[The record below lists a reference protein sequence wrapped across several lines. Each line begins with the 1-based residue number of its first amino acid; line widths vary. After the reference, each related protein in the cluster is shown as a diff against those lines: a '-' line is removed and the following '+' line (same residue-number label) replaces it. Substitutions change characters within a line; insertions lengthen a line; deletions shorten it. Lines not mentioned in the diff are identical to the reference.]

1 MNIQKTK
8 LELLKTILNTEDSD
22 FIQRVAD
29 FIKNEDVDFWN
40 DLSPAQQKEIKKG
53 IEQLDKGQRV
63 TLESF
68 LDKIP

>member
-29 FIKNEDVDFWN
+29 FVKNEDADFWN
-40 DLSPAQQKEIKKG
+40 NLSPAQQKEIKKG
-53 IEQLDKGQRV
+53 IEQLDKGQRI

-68 LDKIP
+68 LDKIS

>member
-68 LDKIP
+68 LDKIS